1 MELLKKTA
9 EKHGLE
15 ITADMVSEPHHVPEE
30 SEFVQTLLGVYEE
43 FTGEKGYCVAIGGGT
58 YVHETAGG
66 VAFGAEFPGEENNM
80 HGADEFITEESLV
93 KNAKIFAA
101 AIVRLCK

>member
-1 MELLKKTA
+1 M
-9 EKHGLE
+9 
-15 ITADMVSEPHHVPEE
+15 TADMVSEPHHVPEE

-43 FTGEKGYCVAIGGGT
+43 FTGEKGHCVAIGGGT